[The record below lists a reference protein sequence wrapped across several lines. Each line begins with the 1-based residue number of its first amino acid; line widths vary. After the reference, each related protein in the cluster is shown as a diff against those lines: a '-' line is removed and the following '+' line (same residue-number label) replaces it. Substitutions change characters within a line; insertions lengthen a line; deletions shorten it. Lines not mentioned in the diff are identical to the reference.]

1 MTKNKQLARTN
12 SKSMNGWWAVSI
24 TAVLFFALG
33 LIFGRYFIPVSLDP
47 APVAAASGITTDAET
62 LAAIV
67 REEVQMALNEAQPAA
82 LAQVQESQQQGAQPT
97 PAAQPSGP
105 QQPQAARNI
114 SEDDDPAW
122 GPVDAKVVVVEFS
135 DYQ

>member
-1 MTKNKQLARTN
+1 MTENEQSERTN
-12 SKSMNGWWAVSI
+12 SKSMRDWWVGSI

-33 LIFGRYFIPVSLDP
+33 LIVGRYFIPVSLDP
-47 APVAAASGITTDAET
+47 TPVAATSGIETNAET

-67 REEVQMALNEAQPAA
+67 REEIQSALNEAQPAA
-82 LAQVQESQQQGAQPT
+82 LARAQATPQPAQPT
-97 PAAQPSGP
+97 PAAQALGP
-105 QQPQAARNI
+105 QQPQPTIDI
-114 SEDDDPAW
+114 SQDDDPAL